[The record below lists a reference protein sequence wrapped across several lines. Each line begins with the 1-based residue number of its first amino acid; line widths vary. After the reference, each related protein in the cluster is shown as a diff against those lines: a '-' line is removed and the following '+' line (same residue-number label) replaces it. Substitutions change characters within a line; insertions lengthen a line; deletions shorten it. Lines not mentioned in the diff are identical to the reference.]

1 MAKIKPTIHKLDF
14 DHPSLSGW
22 TVSEDS
28 DTDLEHICKK
38 LGVEYADLAYWAL
51 DSSKKL
57 QYPQQ
62 IIRALREGDQLAGWE
77 LEVVSNIEV

>member
-1 MAKIKPTIHKLDF
+1 MAKLKPRIHKLDF
-14 DHPSLSGW
+14 KHPSLSGW

-51 DSSKKL
+51 DSSKRL

-62 IIRALREGDQLAGWE
+62 VIRAIHEDNQLAGWE
-77 LEVVSNIEV
+77 LVVISNIEV